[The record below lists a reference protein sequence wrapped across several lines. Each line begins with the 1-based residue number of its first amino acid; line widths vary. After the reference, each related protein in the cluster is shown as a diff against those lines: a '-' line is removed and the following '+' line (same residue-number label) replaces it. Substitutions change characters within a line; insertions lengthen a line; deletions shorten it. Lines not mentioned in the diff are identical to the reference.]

1 MASNTHQ
8 APGRSEGLVT
18 LPIVDEGVFCNPCQV
33 FNRDCSIIVVKAF
46 AEKCKDE
53 IKQRSL
59 LAQERCSKEN
69 RPAPP
74 PLEFQGFSI
83 LEPLAATGLRS
94 LRYCKELS
102 DLVYAGVAG
111 DLDSNAVQQIRA
123 NAKHN
128 NVDNITVVCSDANR
142 LMHLLSRPCDLSSG
156 VFKKINCLPAG
167 CKIPSWFDTT
177 PPTLPEGSLTFSLTR
192 SSGAALVSN
201 NNTDIARKELPSFY
215 DVIDIDPYG
224 SSSEFLDG
232 AVQAVRSGGLLC
244 LTSTDMATLC
254 GNAPEVS
261 FYKYGGTAIKAR
273 YLHEM
278 ALRLLLHATSAAAAR
293 HQRVITPL
301 ISLSVDFYIRVFV
314 QVKHSAE
321 SCKFNST
328 NTSLVFQCD
337 TCDCFRV
344 VPLGGLGKSGQLS
357 KNSAAEPTVSV
368 SEKPDD
374 GEVSKEPAP
383 ESTVSVSE
391 EPDNGQVS
399 KNLAPEPKVSVSEEP
414 DDGAVSMDPAP
425 EPTVSVTEEPNASV
439 DADKAR
445 VGKKDSRTRQRYKFR
460 APRFPKNI
468 HPTCSQ
474 CGGSYIIGGPFYSGP
489 LYDAVSFHVCQ
500 PRLRSG
506 RSNYAFNQ
514 SHEWPWRSQIIFGA
528 IICYLMCCRTF
539 WTDASLSVRQPKTL
553 YQG

>member
-1 MASNTHQ
+1 
-8 APGRSEGLVT
+8 
-18 LPIVDEGVFCNPCQV
+18 
-33 FNRDCSIIVVKAF
+33 
-46 AEKCKDE
+46 
-53 IKQRSL
+53 
-59 LAQERCSKEN
+59 
-69 RPAPP
+69 
-74 PLEFQGFSI
+74 
-83 LEPLAATGLRS
+83 
-94 LRYCKELS
+94 
-102 DLVYAGVAG
+102 
-111 DLDSNAVQQIRA
+111 
-123 NAKHN
+123 
-128 NVDNITVVCSDANR
+128 
-142 LMHLLSRPCDLSSG
+142 
-156 VFKKINCLPAG
+156 
-167 CKIPSWFDTT
+167 
-177 PPTLPEGSLTFSLTR
+177 
-192 SSGAALVSN
+192 
-201 NNTDIARKELPSFY
+201 
-215 DVIDIDPYG
+215 
-224 SSSEFLDG
+224 
-232 AVQAVRSGGLLC
+232 
-244 LTSTDMATLC
+244 MATLC